1 MSVYC
6 PLGANE
12 YGTMPHCSGQNCGLA
27 DDNGE
32 CLIKQALQY
41 YVNDKKEAAETRA
54 ALEKDPL
61 LNALF
66 NRNSFSKVK
75 TSEPTV
81 GEGY

>member
-1 MSVYC
+1 MVIC
-6 PLGANE
+6 PLMGKSCNGALCP
-12 YGTMPHCSGQNCGLA
+12 MA
-27 DDNGE
+27 DENGD
-32 CLIKQALQY
+32 CLIGQALKY
-41 YVNDKKEAAETRA
+41 YVDEKREAAETRA

-75 TSEPTV
+75 TSEPVV